1 MKLVCVQ
8 ESCYYGLELVG
19 RLEVV
24 FNSVYLELFDTLKC
38 ANLVT
43 NKLGVRFN
51 AANFTRLSVYFLR
64 IIFER
69 VKSPDLSVL
78 RRARA

>member
-8 ESCYYGLELVG
+8 ESCHYGLELVR

-43 NKLGVRFN
+43 NKLGVRFC
-51 AANFTRLSVYFLR
+51 AANFTRLSVYFSHYICNR
-64 IIFER
+64 
-69 VKSPDLSVL
+69 
-78 RRARA
+78 